1 MQNLRSAVSG
11 AALGMLVLA
20 ASLSGQAAS
29 AQGGATPVWPTQ
41 QWQTSTPEEQG
52 MESAALA
59 GLLDFG
65 ASRSLDSLLLVRHG
79 RIVLDAYY
87 APYTAEIP
95 HRINSATKAVVG
107 TLLAIAQKD
116 GLLDRFDRPVL
127 DFFADSTIANLDDR
141 KKAIT
146 VQNLLD
152 MTSGINWQE
161 PLEGRP
167 DSMIEMSRQQD
178 WTKFALDRPMA
189 SAPGEIFNYNSGGTH
204 ILSALITKLTG
215 MSASDYAKAK
225 LFGPLGISVSNWW
238 RDPQGIS
245 IGGFGLALL
254 PRDMAKIGYLYL
266 QGGQWDD
273 NALLLPAWID
283 KVNHATVNMNMPRS
297 PDLRYSNLFW
307 AFREKHVYMAD
318 GHHCQLIMVLPRL
331 DIVAVT
337 TARDFCPLGKLADL
351 IAGAVKSETAL
362 PADPVGANLLA
373 NKIREIS
380 TEKATEVGVTSEIAS
395 SISGKTYKFPA
406 NALGVKSLSLNLADP
421 NPHYEAEVYTRD
433 RSQPPLKLSSP
444 IGFDGLYRRSE
455 PTAVGIFATKG
466 KWVNSSTLEVER
478 QWVGMDELQKWT
490 LSFDGDRA
498 HLRGRDREGR
508 EVSVDSE
515 PGG

>member
-11 AALGMLVLA
+11 ATLGLLVLSVSLFSDA
-20 ASLSGQAAS
+20 AHAQA
-29 AQGGATPVWPTQ
+29 GAAPVWPTR

-65 ASRSLDSLLLVRHG
+65 ATRSLDSLLLVRHG
-79 RIVLDAYY
+79 RVVLDAYY
-87 APYTAEIP
+87 APYTANIP

-107 TLLAIAQKD
+107 TLVAIAQKD
-116 GLLDRFDRPVL
+116 GLLDGFDHPLL
-127 DFFADSTIANLDDR
+127 DFFADRNVADLDDR

-146 VQNLLD
+146 VQHLLD

-161 PLEGRP
+161 PLDGRP

-178 WTKFALDRPMA
+178 WTKFVLDRPLA
-189 SAPGEIFNYNSGGTH
+189 HAPGDAFNYNSGGTH
-204 ILSALITKLTG
+204 VLSALIAKLTG
-215 MSASDYAKAK
+215 MSAWDYAKAK
-225 LFGPLGISVSNWW
+225 LFGPLGIDTSDWW
-238 RDPQGIS
+238 HDPQGVS

-266 QGGQWDD
+266 RSGQWEDK
-273 NALLLPAWID
+273 ALLSPAWID

-307 AFREKHVYMAD
+307 ALPERHVYMAD
-318 GHHCQLIMVLPRL
+318 GYHCQLIMVLPRL

-337 TARDFCPLGKLADL
+337 TARDFCPLGKLTDL

-362 PADPVGANLLA
+362 AADPAGANLLA
-373 NKIREIS
+373 NKIHEIS
-380 TEKATEVGVTSEIAS
+380 TEKATEVGVTSEVAAA
-395 SISGKTYKFPA
+395 ISGRTFRFPA
-406 NALGVKSLSLNLADP
+406 NAVGVKSLSLTLADP
-421 NPHYEAEVYTRD
+421 GPYYDLEIYTRD
-433 RSQPPLKLSSP
+433 RSQPPLKLRSP
-444 IGFDGLYRRSE
+444 IGFDGLYRKSE
-455 PTAVGIFATKG
+455 PTAAGIFATKG
-466 KWVNSSTLEVER
+466 KWVNGSTLEVER

-490 LSFDGDRA
+490 LSFDGERL
-498 HLRGRDREGR
+498 HLHSRDREGR
-508 EVSVDSE
+508 DVSIDSE

>member
-1 MQNLRSAVSG
+1 
-11 AALGMLVLA
+11 MLVLA

-65 ASRSLDSLLLVRHG
+65 ATRSLDSLLLVRHG

-95 HRINSATKAVVG
+95 HRINSATKAVIG

-116 GLLDRFDRPVL
+116 GLLDRFDHPVL
-127 DFFADSTIANLDDR
+127 DFFADRNVANLDDR

-266 QGGQWDD
+266 RGGQWED
-273 NALLLPAWID
+273 NALLLPAD
-283 KVNHATVNMNMPRS
+283 HGLAPAGHRRR
-297 PDLRYSNLFW
+297 D
-307 AFREKHVYMAD
+307 D
-318 GHHCQLIMVLPRL
+318 GEGLLP
-331 DIVAVT
+331 
-337 TARDFCPLGKLADL
+337 ARQTGGFDCRRGQIGNG
-351 IAGAVKSETAL
+351 IAGGRRRIKSA
-362 PADPVGANLLA
+362 
-373 NKIREIS
+373 REQDSRHI
-380 TEKATEVGVTSEIAS
+380 
-395 SISGKTYKFPA
+395 
-406 NALGVKSLSLNLADP
+406 
-421 NPHYEAEVYTRD
+421 D
-433 RSQPPLKLSSP
+433 R
-444 IGFDGLYRRSE
+444 E
-455 PTAVGIFATKG
+455 
-466 KWVNSSTLEVER
+466 
-478 QWVGMDELQKWT
+478 
-490 LSFDGDRA
+490 GDRA
-498 HLRGRDREGR
+498 WRDVGDCVFHFREDVQISGQWARR
-508 EVSVDSE
+508 EIIVAESCRSK
-515 PGG
+515 PAL